1 MYGMFCSFVCFV
13 GWVGFFHLFVASVLD
28 AHTTLKPHP
37 AQTTPTHANPSQS
50 SLSTRSYIMDHNI
63 CYLTLADKGY
73 PKRLAFSYL
82 EEVKD
87 GFRRELWQDYGEE

>member
-1 MYGMFCSFVCFV
+1 MRLLSP
-13 GWVGFFHLFVASVLD
+13 
-28 AHTTLKPHP
+28 TRLKPTH
-37 AQTTPTHANPSQS
+37 THANPSQS
-50 SLSTRSYIMDHNI
+50 PLSTRSYIMDHNI

-87 GFRRELWQDYGEE
+87 GFLRELWQDYGEE

>member
-1 MYGMFCSFVCFV
+1 
-13 GWVGFFHLFVASVLD
+13 
-28 AHTTLKPHP
+28 
-37 AQTTPTHANPSQS
+37 
-50 SLSTRSYIMDHNI
+50 MDHNI

-87 GFRRELWQDYGEE
+87 GFLRELWQDYGEE